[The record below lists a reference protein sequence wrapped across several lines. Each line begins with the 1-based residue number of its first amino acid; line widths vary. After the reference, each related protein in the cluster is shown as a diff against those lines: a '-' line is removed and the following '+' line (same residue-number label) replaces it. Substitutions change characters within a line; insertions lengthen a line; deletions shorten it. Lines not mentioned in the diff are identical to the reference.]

1 MKLTFY
7 PLHTMQLLRIELY
20 KIFRKPRTYIS
31 FATITAITVLVQVAL
46 LANGK
51 EFSDFMLQGVNAQ
64 FDLQGNILNGY
75 FVTYLILATLLVHVP
90 LLVALVAGDALAG
103 EAASGTLRLVL
114 TKPISRARIV
124 IGKYIATVIY
134 SIALLIWLA
143 IVGLFVSLLLFGPG
157 DLIIA
162 RSAEVVV
169 LLKDDIMWRYAAA
182 FGFAALAMMAVAALS
197 LFLSVM
203 AENAIGPIVGTM
215 GVIIVLTIISN
226 LDLPLFDYV
235 KPGLLT
241 SHMLGWKGFFSDP
254 VPYAAIAKSAGVLA
268 AYILGLV
275 GATVLIFNRKD
286 IQS

>member
-1 MKLTFY
+1 
-7 PLHTMQLLRIELY
+7 MQLLRIELY

-31 FATITAITVLVQVAL
+31 FATITAITILVQVAL

-64 FDLQGNILNGY
+64 FDLQGNILYGY

-114 TKPISRARIV
+114 TKPISRTRIV
-124 IGKYIATVIY
+124 LGKYLATVIY

-143 IVGLFVSLLLFGPG
+143 IVGLFVSLLLFGEG

-162 RSAEVVV
+162 KSSEVVV
-169 LLKDDIMWRYAAA
+169 LLKNDIMWRYAAA

-203 AENAIGPIVGTM
+203 AENSIGPIVGTM

-226 LDLPLFDYV
+226 LDLPLFEYV

-241 SHMLGWKGFFSDP
+241 SHMLGWKGFFSEP
-254 VPYAAIAKSAGVLA
+254 VPYAAIARSAAVLVS
-268 AYILGLV
+268 YIVGLV
-275 GATVLIFNRKD
+275 GATIFIFNRKD

>member
-1 MKLTFY
+1 
-7 PLHTMQLLRIELY
+7 MQLLRIELY

-31 FATITAITVLVQVAL
+31 FATITAITILVQVAL

-51 EFSDFMLQGVNAQ
+51 EFSDFLLQGVNSQ

-103 EAASGTLRLVL
+103 EAAAGTLRLVL

-124 IGKYIATVIY
+124 LGKYMATVIY
-134 SIALLIWLA
+134 AIALLIWLA
-143 IVGLFVSLLLFGPG
+143 IVGLFVSLLLFGTG

-162 RSAEVVV
+162 KSFEVVV
-169 LLKDDIMWRYAAA
+169 LLKSDIMWRYACA

-203 AENAIGPIVGTM
+203 AENSIGPIVGTM
-215 GVIIVLTIISN
+215 GVIIVLTIVSN

-241 SHMLGWKGFFSDP
+241 SHMLGWKGFFSEP
-254 VPYAAIAKSAGVLA
+254 VPYGAIARSAGVLA
-268 AYILGLV
+268 AYIVGLV
-275 GATVLIFNRKD
+275 GATIFIFNRKD

>member
-1 MKLTFY
+1 
-7 PLHTMQLLRIELY
+7 MQLLRIELY

-31 FATITAITVLVQVAL
+31 FATVAAITALVQIAL
-46 LANGK
+46 LANGQ
-51 EFSDFMLQGVNAQ
+51 EFSDFILQGVNAQ
-64 FDLQGNILNGY
+64 FDLQGKVLNGY
-75 FVTYLILATLLVHVP
+75 FVTYLILGALLVHVP

-114 TKPISRARIV
+114 TKPISRARLV
-124 IGKYIATVIY
+124 LGKYLATVVY

-143 IVGLFVSLLLFGPG
+143 IVGLLVSIALFGTG

-162 RSAEVVV
+162 KSYKVVI
-169 LLKDDIMWRYAAA
+169 LLKSDVMWRYLCA

-197 LFLSVM
+197 VFLSVL

-215 GVIIVLTIISN
+215 GIVIVLTIISN
-226 LDLPLFDYV
+226 LDLPIFNTI

-241 SHMLGWKGFFSDP
+241 THMLGWKGFFSDP
-254 VPYAAIAKSAGVLA
+254 VPYAAIGRSAGVLG
-268 AYILGLV
+268 AYIIGLV
-275 GATVLIFNRKD
+275 GATIFVFNRKD